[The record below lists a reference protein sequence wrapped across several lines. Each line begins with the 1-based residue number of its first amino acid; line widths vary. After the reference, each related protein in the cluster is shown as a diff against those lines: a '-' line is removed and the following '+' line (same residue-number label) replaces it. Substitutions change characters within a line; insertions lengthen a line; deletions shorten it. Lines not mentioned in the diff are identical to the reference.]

1 MMINKKIHM
10 NRNILQNICAAG
22 LIAMATFSAC
32 TKDFEKINTPPTSV
46 TTVDPGLLMT
56 RILRDGTFQES
67 GELPN
72 TKFGSWIQHWAGGP
86 VVPVSRYFEGPD
98 NQVWSQ
104 HFTLLRNIIQIKKE
118 LSGKEA
124 APEGRSK
131 LAITEIYEVYL
142 YQRLT
147 DLYGDIPYS
156 DVTTSDKEINRTP
169 KFDRQED
176 IYPAL
181 IAKLDAALARLTVG
195 DQSYGTSDF
204 FYSGNIDKWKKFGN
218 SLKLKLGMRMRYAN
232 ASLAQKTV
240 TEAMTSPLGLIA
252 ANSDNAAVPTFN
264 NAQAENQN
272 PVLRQVTTGSADL
285 RYLANTLVDVL
296 KSYSDPRLPLLAQPV
311 TVGGVATYRG
321 IGVALT
327 DNELSQLIRANYSTA
342 NTSTWFS
349 LTFAPIPVYAMTYSD
364 ICFYKAE
371 AALLGWGATSA
382 NAQTYFTDGVK
393 AAFALPPYN
402 LSAIPASYEQSVIN
416 LDGLTDEQKME
427 KIGTQKW
434 ISLFSRNM
442 EAFAEWRRTGYPKL
456 TPGPNPGSTNGQ
468 IPRRA
473 IYSSEEAELNKA
485 NLQEAIGRMTNGD
498 SFLSKVWWD
507 KKP

>member
-1 MMINKKIHM
+1 MKTKIIK
-10 NRNILQNICAAG
+10 NRFTIA
-22 LIAMATFSAC
+22 LISLATFSAC

-46 TTVDPGLLMT
+46 TTIDPALLMA

-72 TKFGSWIQHWAGGP
+72 NKFGSWVQHWAGGP
-86 VVPVSRYFEGPD
+86 VVPVSRYFEGPE
-98 NQVWSQ
+98 NLIWSQ

-118 LSGKEA
+118 LIGKEDS
-124 APEGRSK
+124 PEGRSK
-131 LAITEIYEVYL
+131 LAITELYEVYL

-147 DLYGDIPYS
+147 DLFGDIPYS
-156 DVTTSDKEINRTP
+156 EVTKDSEEINRTP

-181 IAKLDAALARLTVG
+181 VSKVDAALTRLTVG
-195 DQSYGTSDF
+195 DQSYGSSDF
-204 FYSGNIDKWKKFGN
+204 FYGGNIDKWKKFGN
-218 SLKLKLGMRMRYAN
+218 SLKLKLGIRMRYAN
-232 ASLAQKTV
+232 SPLAQKTV
-240 TEAMTSPLGLIA
+240 TEAMTSPFGLLSS
-252 ANSDNAAVPTFN
+252 NNDNAAVPTFN

-272 PVLRQVTTGSADL
+272 PILRQMTTGSADL
-285 RYLANTLVDVL
+285 RYLANTLVNKL
-296 KSYSDPRLPLLAQPV
+296 KEYNDPRLSLLAEPV
-311 TVGGVATYRG
+311 SLSGVNTYQG

-342 NTSTWFS
+342 NKSTWFS
-349 LTFAPIPVYAMTYSD
+349 LSFAPIPSYAMTYSD

-371 AALLGWGATSA
+371 ASLLGWGATST
-382 NAQTYFTDGVK
+382 NAQAFFSEGVK

-402 LSAIPASYEQSVIN
+402 LTSIPASYEQNIIN
-416 LDGLTDEQKME
+416 LNGLTEEQKME
-427 KIGTQKW
+427 KIATQKW
-434 ISLFSRNM
+434 ISLFGRDL

-456 TPGPNPGSTNGQ
+456 TPGPNLGSTNAQ

-473 IYSSEEAELNKA
+473 IYSSEEAELNPT
-485 NLQEAIGRMTNGD
+485 NLKEAVSRMSNGD